1 MTRQYIQNLLQR
13 EFFSIE
19 SLVGM
24 FAVRPVSGFLFANT
38 AKIWLT
44 STLSGGTN
52 LSSSVSVSSTKH
64 QLLSSG
70 KSSLPSIPS
79 SSGW

>member
-13 EFFSIE
+13 EFSVQNR
-19 SLVGM
+19 SSVCLPY
-24 FAVRPVSGFLFANT
+24 ARYLASPFANT